1 MAGPAIAHLIVGLKT
16 EVKTIMDDDPKR
28 ISDEDTI
35 TIVEIESKQ
44 RRRSIG
50 EIIFW
55 TVSHVPGALVIWLG
69 VHFHQAGRVR
79 FGKSQHWHTGD
90 EALGFSWVMI
100 GLGIWSLAYLGALF
114 WNRPLLKWS
123 LYIIAGIVVTY
134 GIWQSFFK

>member
-1 MAGPAIAHLIVGLKT
+1 
-16 EVKTIMDDDPKR
+16 MDDDPKR

-55 TVSHVPGALVIWLG
+55 TVTHVPGALVIWYG
-69 VHFHQAGRVR
+69 VHIHQKGRVVYSYR
-79 FGKSQHWHTGD
+79 PSLTGD
-90 EALGFSWVMI
+90 TALGFSWVMI
-100 GLGIWSLAYLGALF
+100 GLGIWGLAYLGALF

>member
-1 MAGPAIAHLIVGLKT
+1 
-16 EVKTIMDDDPKR
+16 MDDDPKR

-55 TVSHVPGALVIWLG
+55 TVTHVPGALVIWLG
-69 VHFHQAGRVR
+69 VHIHQAGRVHLSR
-79 FGKSQHWHTGD
+79 SQPWLRGD

-100 GLGIWSLAYLGALF
+100 GLGIWSLAYLGAF
-114 WNRPLLKWS
+114 FENRPLLKWS
-123 LYIIAGIVVTY
+123 LYIIAGIVVTH